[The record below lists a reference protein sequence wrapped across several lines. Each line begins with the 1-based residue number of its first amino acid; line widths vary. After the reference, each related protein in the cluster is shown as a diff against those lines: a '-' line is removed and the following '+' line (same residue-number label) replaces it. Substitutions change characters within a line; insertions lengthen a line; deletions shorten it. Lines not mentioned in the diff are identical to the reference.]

1 MGLFDKI
8 FKSENKHSAPKVNQQ
23 TQTDTGQDSKK
34 IIEVMIMTV
43 GEAMR
48 NEDYERAVDICKNIL
63 ELEPNETAQYILG
76 NLYAQGKGAGQDF
89 MEAAYWFR
97 QAELAGNEMAG
108 KLCMKCMLDFTH
120 QNFEN
125 KTSEIL
131 YTDMVRFVKYIYPEE
146 NAELKAGRNLFSI
159 AGNHFNNKEYSQAA
173 KIFRAAAQ
181 LGNDGYSQN
190 YLAVLYNA
198 GAGAK
203 KNDLAA
209 LYWFDKA
216 VDNGVETSRKDRDGI
231 LNAYKTNLT
240 SAEFYEQ
247 MMILSGWCGVGSED
261 VPKDAAKAE
270 YWRGIG
276 ESRVKE
282 TAQ

>member
-8 FKSENKHSAPKVNQQ
+8 LKNQNKQSAPEVNQQ
-23 TQTDTGQDSKK
+23 AQPDTSRDSKK
-34 IIEVMIMTV
+34 IIEVMLMTA

-48 NEDYERAVDICKNIL
+48 NGDYGRAVDTCKSIL

-76 NLYAQGKGAGQDF
+76 NLYAQGKGVGQDF

-120 QNFEN
+120 QSFEL
-125 KTSEIL
+125 KTPEQL
-131 YTDMVRFVKYIYPEE
+131 YTDMVRFVKYIYPDE
-146 NAELKAGRNLFSI
+146 NAELKAGRNLYSI
-159 AGNHFNNKEYSQAA
+159 AGNHFNNKEYSQAV

-181 LGNDGYSQN
+181 FGNDGYSQN

-198 GAGAK
+198 GAGTEQ
-203 KNDLAA
+203 NDLAS

-216 VDNGVETSRKDRDGI
+216 VDNGVEISRKDRDGI

-240 SAEFYEQ
+240 VTEFYEH
-247 MMILSGWCGVGSED
+247 MMTLSGWCSVGSED

-276 ESRVKE
+276 EKR
-282 TAQ
+282 

>member
-1 MGLFDKI
+1 MGLFDII
-8 FKSENKHSAPKVNQQ
+8 FKNENKKFASEDNEQA
-23 TQTDTGQDSKK
+23 QTDTGQDSKK
-34 IIEVMIMTV
+34 IIEVMLMTA

-48 NEDYERAVDICKNIL
+48 NGDYMRAADTCKSIL

-76 NLYAQGKGAGQDF
+76 NLYAQGNGVGQDF
-89 MEAAYWFR
+89 MEAAYWFH

-108 KLCMKCMLDFTH
+108 KLCIKCMLDFTH
-120 QNFEN
+120 QKFEN

-146 NAELKAGRNLFSI
+146 NAEFKAGRNLFSI
-159 AGNHFNNKEYSQAA
+159 AGNHFNNKEYPQAA

-181 LGNDGYSQN
+181 FGNDGYSQN

-198 GAGAK
+198 GAGVE
-203 KNDLAA
+203 KNDLAS

-216 VDNGVETSRKDRDGI
+216 VDNGVEISRKDRDGI

-240 SAEFYEQ
+240 TTEFYEQ
-247 MMILSGWCGVGSED
+247 MMMLSGWCSVGSGD

-270 YWRGIG
+270 YWREIG
-276 ESRVKE
+276 EKR
-282 TAQ
+282 